1 MKLIHLESEH
11 VLLLPLVSED
21 EENICLPLVITV
33 VSKYWGIDL
42 PFSEAKEVTKKY
54 PNIKGSIMIEGIE
67 LAERHGLASLV
78 VNSTIRELKK
88 IIDMGIPP
96 IVILP
101 GIRETVQHAAVISGY
116 NEAQKVIIHYI
127 PHPDTLGAIPEQK
140 FDQQW
145 SEDDKLMLLLAPP
158 DIISKLNLE
167 SKSKE
172 KSNHLCF
179 LSERLRLQGRNEEA
193 INLLKKALEINIGN
207 STALCLLAG
216 ILNDQN
222 SPDAVQYYQNS
233 IEHNKRC
240 YLAYRG
246 LGNYYLKT
254 RDYANS
260 EAFYTK
266 AIEINP
272 NRFAPI
278 YKNRGLVRL
287 QQNKKNEAKEDFKMY
302 LVQMPNAKDRKNIL
316 EAIEEL

>member
-42 PFSEAKEVTKKY
+42 PFSEAKEVAKKY
-54 PNIKGSIMIEGIE
+54 SNIKGSIMIEGIE
-67 LAERHGLASLV
+67 LAERHSLASLV

-88 IIDMGIPP
+88 TIDMGIPP

-116 NEAQKVIIHYI
+116 NEAEKVIIHYI

-145 SEDDKLMLLLAPP
+145 SEDDRLMLLLAPP
-158 DIISKLNLE
+158 NIISKLNLE

-172 KSNHLCF
+172 KSNRLCF
-179 LSERLRLQGRNEEA
+179 LSERIRLQGRKEEA
-193 INLLKKALEINIGN
+193 INLLKKALEINNGN
-207 STALCLLAG
+207 STALCLLAS

-222 SPDAVQYYQNS
+222 SPDAVQYYQKS

-278 YKNRGLVRL
+278 YKNRGLARL